1 MSGRSRRLRNPC
13 ALPLAA
19 LTRKLKGFVVAR
31 NLALSRVYGIDEET
45 VSDAT
50 AFLSPKV
57 SSLYQ
62 WWRSLACDGTAAAS
76 AGNGFRLPL
85 RREFDVSDHIL
96 LVPDLFLVEVL
107 PSREYLMKLEGERV
121 IELFGIN
128 NTGRIVSESLGE
140 EDYGHALAEYYRS
153 IVEERRCRRCVGNV
167 DQFNDRRSLRFEAID
182 CPLSRDGRQVDFII
196 GVVVG
201 VHSTPL

>member
-1 MSGRSRRLRNPC
+1 MS
-13 ALPLAA
+13 
-19 LTRKLKGFVVAR
+19 R

-57 SSLYQ
+57 SSLYE
-62 WWRSLACDGTAAAS
+62 WWRNLARGGPADAPAGGT
-76 AGNGFRLPL
+76 FRLPL
-85 RREFDVSDHIL
+85 RREFDIAEHTL

-107 PSREYLMKLEGERV
+107 PSKEYLMKLEGERV

-128 NTGRIVSESLGE
+128 NTGRIVSESRGE

-153 IVEERRCRRCVGNV
+153 IVEERQCRRCVGNV
-167 DQFNDRRSLRFEAID
+167 DQFNDRRSLRFESID

>member
-1 MSGRSRRLRNPC
+1 MS
-13 ALPLAA
+13 
-19 LTRKLKGFVVAR
+19 R
-31 NLALSRVYGIDEET
+31 NLALSRVYGIDEQT

-50 AFLSPKV
+50 VFLSPKV

-62 WWRSLACDGTAAAS
+62 WWRNLAYDGSA
-76 AGNGFRLPL
+76 AGNAFRLPL
-85 RREFDVSDHIL
+85 RREFDISEHIL

-107 PSREYLMKLEGERV
+107 PSKDYLMKLEGERV

-182 CPLSRDGRQVDFII
+182 CPLSRDGQRVDFII